1 MKVLERLKKQRY
13 VVENRTI
20 EVSKGETMD
29 HVTNLNDM
37 LLFAK
42 VVDHGGFTSAGKA
55 LGLQTSKLSRRVA
68 ALETELGVRLLN
80 RNSRNVSLTEAGRLF
95 YQHCSAMVEEAR
107 AAKTVIDQTRAT
119 PQGVVRIS
127 CPLGVLQ
134 IGAGAIL
141 SQYLIDNPLVC
152 IKLDAT
158 NRRVDVIEE
167 GLDIALRVRLLPL
180 DDSDL
185 TLLPLLPSYRVL
197 AASPALLTQYPKL
210 EDLDDLASVP
220 TLAMANA
227 NDKYQWEFLTPHPI
241 AFTHY
246 PRLATDDLQTL
257 REATLMGVGVSQ
269 LPLSLI
275 QKDFAQGRLVQILAD
290 WSSPSGNLHAVFP
303 SRRGMVPAVR
313 SVLDAL
319 LAGFVR

>member
-1 MKVLERLKKQRY
+1 
-13 VVENRTI
+13 
-20 EVSKGETMD
+20 MD
-29 HVTNLNDM
+29 HLTDLNNM
-37 LLFAK
+37 YFFAK
-42 VVDHGGFTSAGKA
+42 IVDHGGFTSAAKA
-55 LGLQTSKLSRRVA
+55 MGLQTSKLSRRVV
-68 ALETELGVRLLN
+68 ALEQELGVRLLN
-80 RNSRNVSLTEAGRLF
+80 RNSRSVSLTDAGRLF
-95 YQHCSAMVEEAR
+95 YQHCSALVEEAR
-107 AAKTVIDQTRAT
+107 AAKTAIDQTRSS

-141 SQYLIDNPLVC
+141 SEYLVDNPLVR

-185 TLLPLLPSYRVL
+185 TLMPLLTSKRVL
-197 AASPALLTQYPKL
+197 AASPALLAKHPELT
-210 EDLDDLASVP
+210 DLNHLALMP
-220 TLAMANA
+220 TLAMANT
-227 NDKYQWEFLTPHPI
+227 NDKYQWDFLAPHPI
-241 AFTHY
+241 SFTHQ

-257 REATLMGVGVSQ
+257 REAALKGVGVAQ

-275 QKDFAQGRLVQILAD
+275 QNDLIQGHLVQVLTD
-290 WSSPSGNLHAVFP
+290 WPSPSGSLHAVFP

-319 LAGFVR
+319 LIGFNR